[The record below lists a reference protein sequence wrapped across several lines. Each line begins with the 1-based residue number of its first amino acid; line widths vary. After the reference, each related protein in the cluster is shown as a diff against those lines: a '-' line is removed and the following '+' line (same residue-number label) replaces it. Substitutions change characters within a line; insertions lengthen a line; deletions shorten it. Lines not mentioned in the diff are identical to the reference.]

1 MREFTDESGY
11 ARSIT
16 SGPDEP
22 IARHRQGGDQPRSE
36 PTEGG
41 IPMTAGQSTRRLS
54 NVSLAPA
61 PLAALLAA
69 TLVAGA
75 MIGAGIT
82 QLGSTGSSAALNGAA
97 AQPAGFR
104 ADDRE
109 LDGAAFR
116 AKGRGVLVA
125 NPDSGAANSA
135 LERRG
140 GK

>member
-1 MREFTDESGY
+1 M
-11 ARSIT
+11 
-16 SGPDEP
+16 
-22 IARHRQGGDQPRSE
+22 
-36 PTEGG
+36 EGA
-41 IPMTAGQSTRRLS
+41 IPMTAGQSTRHLS

-82 QLGSTGSSAALNGAA
+82 QLGSTESSGALNGAA

-109 LDGAAFR
+109 LDGAGFR
-116 AKGRGVLVA
+116 NEEREVLVA
-125 NPDSGAANSA
+125 NPDSGAATSEQK
-135 LERRG
+135 ERRG